1 MSAAAPAAQRG
12 EWIAVAALT
21 LAPLLPYLGAAVSID
36 APVFL
41 AVARQIAAHPGDPF
55 GFDMIWD
62 PTSPHVA
69 AFNHNPPLLSYY
81 LAPWIAAFGERE
93 LVLHAALLPFP
104 LLAALSFLGIAR
116 RLAGRGIAAAAL
128 LVATPAFLVLATTL
142 MLDVPML
149 AWLLFSV
156 YALLRAR
163 ETPSAV
169 WQLAAG
175 LAAAAA
181 GLTKYAGAMS
191 APLLAAGSVWLPPA
205 IAPGADRKLQRGSAA
220 LRLVGVPLAV
230 WACWGLY
237 TQQLYG
243 APHFAGG
250 LALVGARSFAPEAFW
265 NHAVSLPIYY
275 GGALLFPLLAWIGSF
290 RGAGRGAELGVLGL
304 LLGALAVYAV
314 LPSGEPPRRVPLDTG
329 RAVTGALFFAAGAWS
344 SARALRPGRALAT
357 PEDRFLG
364 LWLLGALAFSLLVNW
379 HVNAADALLA
389 APPLILCLLR
399 DAARRASR
407 LAIGFGVAA
416 MFAFSMLLATS
427 DVQQRDVYRSVAP
440 RIAAEIGAQPGRRW
454 FVGHWGLQY
463 YLEREG
469 FRAVVPPQYA
479 RTYGESQLEKG
490 DWVVSARNV
499 SQLDVRRNLSRYRIR
514 PVWHWSVPAAIA
526 LRATHADAGA
536 GFYSHRVGYTP
547 FAWSRAPLEEVG
559 LGRVEAIRPDTQERS
574 PGLPPMPLRGN
585 VLNAS

>member
-1 MSAAAPAAQRG
+1 VSAASSDSQRG
-12 EWIAVAALT
+12 EWIAVAALAA
-21 LAPLLPYLGAAVSID
+21 LPLLPFLSAAVSID

-41 AVARQIAAHPGDPF
+41 AVARQIVAHPADPF

-62 PTSPHVA
+62 PTSAHVA

-93 LVLHAALLPFP
+93 AVLHVALLPFP
-104 LLAALSFLGIAR
+104 LLAALSFRGIAR
-116 RLAGRGIAAAAL
+116 RLAGRGLAPAAL

-149 AWLLFSV
+149 AWLLFAV

-163 ETPSAV
+163 EAPSSG

-175 LAAAAA
+175 CAAAAA
-181 GLTKYAGAMS
+181 GMTKYAGLMS
-191 APLLAAGSVWLPPA
+191 APLLAASLVWLPPA
-205 IAPGADRKLQRGSAA
+205 AAPGAERARQRGWAA

-230 WACWGLY
+230 WASWGIY
-237 TQQLYG
+237 THQLYG
-243 APHFAGG
+243 VPHFAGG
-250 LALVGARSFAPEAFW
+250 LALVGARSFAPDTFW
-265 NHAVSLPIYY
+265 NHALSVPIYY
-275 GGALLFPLLAWIGSF
+275 AGALLFPLFVWVGSF
-290 RGAGRGAELGVLGL
+290 RAARRDAGLGVLGL

-314 LPSGEPPRRVPLDTG
+314 LPAGEPPRRVPLDG
-329 RAVTGALFFAAGAWS
+329 GQALMGAACLAAATLVWG
-344 SARALRPGRALAT
+344 RALRPGRVLAT

-364 LWLLGALAFSLLVNW
+364 VWLLGALAFSLLINW

-389 APPLILCLLR
+389 APPLILLSFR
-399 DAARRASR
+399 DPALRASR
-407 LAIGFGVAA
+407 RALAIGIGG
-416 MFAFSMLLATS
+416 MFAFSMLLAAS
-427 DVQQRDVYRSVAP
+427 DVQQRDVYRTVAP

-469 FRAVVPPQYA
+469 FRAIVPPQYE
-479 RTYGESQLEKG
+479 RSYGASRLEKG

-499 SQLDVRRNLSRYRIR
+499 SQLDVRRILARHRVR
-514 PVWHWSVPAAIA
+514 PAWHWSVPAALA

-547 FAWSRAPLEEVG
+547 FSWSLAPLEEVG
-559 LGRVEAIRPDTQERS
+559 LGRIEAIRHDTPR
-574 PGLPPMPLRGN
+574 
-585 VLNAS
+585 